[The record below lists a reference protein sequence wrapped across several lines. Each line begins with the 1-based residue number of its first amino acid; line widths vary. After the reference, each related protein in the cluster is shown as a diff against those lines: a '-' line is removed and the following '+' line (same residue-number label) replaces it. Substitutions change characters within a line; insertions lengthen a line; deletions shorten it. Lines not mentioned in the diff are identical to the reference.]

1 MIKPLNFGN
10 FQAMKRYSYN
20 QMNAWAVSVYQS
32 GYEDGQEDGTETVVL
47 DFDEKTMREFL
58 TSIRGISDKTADKII
73 TAFVKKGD
81 SAWEIDDVREHSG

>member
-32 GYEDGQEDGTETVVL
+32 GFEDGQESMPRILEFDKDTMEEFLLKIDGIG
-47 DFDEKTMREFL
+47 EKTA
-58 TSIRGISDKTADKII
+58 KKIVN
-73 TAFVKKGD
+73 AFIEKGE
-81 SAWEIDDVREHSG
+81 AEWKI

>member
-32 GYEDGQEDGTETVVL
+32 GYEDGQEDGTETVIL

-58 TSIRGISDKTADKII
+58 TSIKGISDKTAEKII
-73 TAFVKKGD
+73 SAMIEKGGGT
-81 SAWEIDDVREHSG
+81 WEV

>member
-32 GYEDGQEDGTETVVL
+32 GFEDGQESMPRILEYDKDTMEEFLLKIDGIG
-47 DFDEKTMREFL
+47 EKTAKN
-58 TSIRGISDKTADKII
+58 IVN
-73 TAFVKKGD
+73 AFIEKGEA
-81 SAWEIDDVREHSG
+81 AWEI

>member
-20 QMNAWAVSVYQS
+20 QMNAWAVSVYKS
-32 GYEDGQEDGTETVVL
+32 GFEDGQEDGTETVIL
-47 DFDEKTMREFL
+47 DFDEQTMREFL

-73 TAFVKKGD
+73 SAFIEKGNGT
-81 SAWEIDDVREHSG
+81 WEV

>member
-20 QMNAWAVSVYQS
+20 QMNAWAVSVYKS
-32 GYEDGQEDGTETVVL
+32 GYEDGQEDGTETVIL

-58 TSIRGISDKTADKII
+58 TSIKGISDKTAEKII
-73 TAFVKKGD
+73 SAMIEKGGGT
-81 SAWEIDDVREHSG
+81 WEV